1 MAQLP
6 CDGHRLIGGMDQSIL
21 VSEQSGIVELIVFT
35 YLHGTNVRLPDGRSF
50 PIAHWLAGSQQVVT
64 TQRVHDFPDKLV
76 KLCRDNEQVFGTDYI
91 DASWIDTISD
101 SLSAVL
107 SGSGLNLDDVLNDK
121 VLYSWGGHSKDVP
134 RQVNLFNSCIVVA
147 LDFATETVLMGVA
160 DNRVSE
166 EFVFLMQN
174 SSHLDT
180 PESSSK
186 FLKGI
191 PDAHVFSGLVK
202 NWLLV
207 LQGNMKEYL
216 HARFIFRSNLIGSS
230 NQIYCNRC
238 SSFSPIIHECIL
250 CISCRSLSIP
260 VDDSKMIQNGISS
273 CPENGIKLENLQ
285 IVHLPIHLS
294 VIDNTPSQ
302 SHVWIILG
310 ASYIISLDLSSL
322 DYTAKPELNAKLL
335 YVLCGVLH
343 SLAQSLVYSF
353 NQFPSMAF
361 NLLVDGYLVMLG
373 FLLELG
379 ASTVGIFVPLLLLL
393 PFLFILQ
400 QFEAYVGV
408 LLLQMAF
415 SGFRN
420 VGHELALILEETR
433 DMYLV
438 TKGIFLH
445 CGRKVANGTRHSSG
459 NVFNMPNSVPKYNLH
474 NHRTEQGI
482 VMIPT
487 DFGISFATTLKNQ
500 TSTFVGCKSPDLN
513 LEDKVL
519 IGGRSIV
526 TNITMM
532 EDSFG
537 ELANYVWLMKGAC
550 ALCEDAYI

>member
-1 MAQLP
+1 MMCYLLRIQGLGGYEMGTSAHKTRNFYCTIYFVVLDQLSSGVIIDAVCVLNRHLVWLQPAFGFHTWTWFDTGQKDMAQLL
-6 CDGHRLIGGMDQSIL
+6 CDGHRLIGGMNQSIL

-35 YLHGTNVRLPDGRSF
+35 YLHGTHVRLPDGRSF

-91 DASWIDTISD
+91 DASWIDTPLGLARVDFHHAVKDLLSNIFFLD
-101 SLSAVL
+101 FIGSAVL

-121 VLYSWGGHSKDVP
+121 VLSSWGGHSKDVP

-174 SSHLDT
+174 SSHIDT

-191 PDAHVFSGLVK
+191 PDAHIFSGLVK
-202 NWLLV
+202 NW
-207 LQGNMKEYL
+207 
-216 HARFIFRSNLIGSS
+216 
-230 NQIYCNRC
+230 
-238 SSFSPIIHECIL
+238 
-250 CISCRSLSIP
+250 SLSIP

-273 CPENGIKLENLQ
+273 CPENGIMLENLQ

-294 VIDNTPSQ
+294 VIDNTPLQ

-361 NLLVDGYLVMLG
+361 N
-373 FLLELG
+373 
-379 ASTVGIFVPLLLLL
+379 
-393 PFLFILQ
+393 
-400 QFEAYVGV
+400 
-408 LLLQMAF
+408 
-415 SGFRN
+415 
-420 VGHELALILEETR
+420 
-433 DMYLV
+433 
-438 TKGIFLH
+438 
-445 CGRKVANGTRHSSG
+445 
-459 NVFNMPNSVPKYNLH
+459 
-474 NHRTEQGI
+474 
-482 VMIPT
+482 
-487 DFGISFATTLKNQ
+487 
-500 TSTFVGCKSPDLN
+500 
-513 LEDKVL
+513 
-519 IGGRSIV
+519 
-526 TNITMM
+526 
-532 EDSFG
+532 
-537 ELANYVWLMKGAC
+537 
-550 ALCEDAYI
+550 